1 MSPSAGGPGLTI
13 ECMQPVTRRSLGRG
27 HGTGHLLA
35 GLLAGDGVHEEI
47 LEEHLQITGGGSATL
62 VVVVALDVDGGSHRS
77 ERITE
82 GSSLAVGLGDAVAL
96 RLGCQDDELQVGDV
110 VGDVGH
116 DWSPGVS
123 GVIEL

>member
-1 MSPSAGGPGLTI
+1 
-13 ECMQPVTRRSLGRG
+13 MQSVTRRSLGRE

-35 GLLAGDGVHEEI
+35 GLLAGDG
-47 LEEHLQITGGGSATL
+47 
-62 VVVVALDVDGGSHRS
+62 SHRS
-77 ERITE
+77 EMITE